1 MSLLDIYMRSSNS
14 PTNKTTIMTR
24 LEEAQQ
30 ELKTHQE
37 RMVILQTQQREL
49 KITESSLKKKIKATE
64 EEIEL
69 LTPKDNG

>member
-1 MSLLDIYMRSSNS
+1 
-14 PTNKTTIMTR
+14 MTR

-37 RMVILQTQQREL
+37 RMVILQTEQREL

-69 LTPKDNG
+69 LKPKDNG